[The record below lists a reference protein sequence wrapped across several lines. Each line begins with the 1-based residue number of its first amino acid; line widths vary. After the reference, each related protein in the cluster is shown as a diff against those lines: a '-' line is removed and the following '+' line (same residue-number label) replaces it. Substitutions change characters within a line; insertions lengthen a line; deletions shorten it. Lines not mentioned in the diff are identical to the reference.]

1 MDLLLFPKFYKI
13 FNNIQ
18 SKPTSFHFQVLF
30 ENPCS
35 YKKRSGDTTD
45 REFEEFREL
54 EGRELEELDCINFN
68 WVIILNINM
77 EIGNM
82 F

>member
-13 FNNIQ
+13 FNNIP

-35 YKKRSGDTTD
+35 YKKKRSGDTTD

-54 EGRELEELDCINFN
+54 EGRELEELDCTTL
-68 WVIILNINM
+68 VHAVTHVPLD
-77 EIGNM
+77 
-82 F
+82 